1 MVYNLG
7 VMNKLKK
14 ILLSIYLIFKYIVL
28 LVWLIY
34 GTGLYVLF
42 LLFFMP
48 NDYPPGFFHNTPSD
62 FWEAF
67 VIFTI
72 IYAGVIFPSINSI
85 IGIHRLLKN
94 KALTKINYVTMPIM
108 VLLELLFMIKFIP
121 FLIEHKFI

>member
-28 LVWLIY
+28 LVWLVY
-34 GTGLYVLF
+34 STGLYLF
-42 LLFFMP
+42 LLLLFSP
-48 NDYPPGFFHNTPSD
+48 GDYTGAGLNNTPAE
-62 FWEAF
+62 FFKAF

-108 VLLELLFMIKFIP
+108 VLLELLFIIKFIP
-121 FLIEHKFI
+121 FLIKYKLI